1 MSLEMKGGLI
11 LRPLPMRVI
20 TVLIFIQT
28 QHQLVLRQLVEQ
40 SLHQGVIQ
48 SIHSQLMVKHS
59 QSQLAQAEM

>member
-1 MSLEMKGGLI
+1 
-11 LRPLPMRVI
+11 MRVI